1 VNKLGVMLE
10 ELGARFELVI
20 EAVSGFGGRLDSL
33 RQEMFAQ
40 FAEVGGQMRFLS
52 EQIAENRRN
61 IVATHDDLGA
71 EIIRLGEA
79 LGKARVEFRDEL
91 GMAQAGLRV
100 EITESAKGIRDELR
114 GEIAKSA
121 QGTRDELRGEIA
133 ESAKGIRDELRGEIA
148 QSAKVTRDELR
159 AEIAES
165 AKGIRNE
172 LRGEIAESA
181 KSIRDELGAVQAGLR
196 GEIAESTKS
205 LKREIAASAELTARK
220 LGAELKQTNKALANL
235 ARKFDRFDDRIT
247 IQTRDQ
253 DQRLRKLE
261 RKRGA

>member
-1 VNKLGVMLE
+1 VADEAVNRLGVMLE

-52 EQIAENRRN
+52 EQIAENREQIAENRKA
-61 IVATHDDLGA
+61 IVTTHEDLGA

-79 LGKARVEFRDEL
+79 LGRARVEFREEL
-91 GMAQAGLRV
+91 GMTQAG
-100 EITESAKGIRDELR
+100 LR
-114 GEIAKSA
+114 GEIAESAKGTRDELRSEIAQSAKSTRDELRSEIA
-121 QGTRDELRGEIA
+121 RSAKSTRDELRGEIA
-133 ESAKGIRDELRGEIA
+133 ESAKG
-148 QSAKVTRDELR
+148 TRDGLR
-159 AEIAES
+159 S
-165 AKGIRNE
+165 
-172 LRGEIAESA
+172 EIAESA
-181 KSIRDELGAVQAGLR
+181 KSIRDELGAVQTGLR

-205 LKREIAASAELTARK
+205 LKREIALSAELTARK
-220 LGAELKQTNKALANL
+220 LGAEIKQTNKALANL

-247 IQTRDQ
+247 VQTRDQ
-253 DQRLRKLE
+253 DQRLRKIE